1 MVIKGEVLLA
11 HGRQPRRRFSPA
23 EKVALV
29 EECAL
34 PGMSVSAVARKH
46 DISPSILFGWRRLM
60 KDGEIKAV
68 GAEEEVVPVSELKAL
83 KARVRELERS
93 LGKKSHEVEIL
104 KEIVEI
110 AKEKKLISPSQLSAI
125 KDSK

>member
-1 MVIKGEVLLA
+1 
-11 HGRQPRRRFSPA
+11 
-23 EKVALV
+23 
-29 EECAL
+29 
-34 PGMSVSAVARKH
+34 
-46 DISPSILFGWRRLM
+46 M